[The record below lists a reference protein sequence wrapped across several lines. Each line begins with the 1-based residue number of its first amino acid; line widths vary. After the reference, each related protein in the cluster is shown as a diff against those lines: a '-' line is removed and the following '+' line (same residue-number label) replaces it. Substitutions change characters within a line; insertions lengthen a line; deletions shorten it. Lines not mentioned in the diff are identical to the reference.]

1 MNIKNIRN
9 AVSVLAL
16 ALLGLASCTS
26 DVTTTQVGSE
36 TTEQG
41 SRKVTFAVSTGSNV
55 STRATAGSTGTV
67 TSLAR
72 ENTIKE
78 MVVAVFRPDP
88 ANSLKPLTFT
98 ESHVVTPTLDD
109 GSTDTYTFQYEMD
122 KAGLFYMY
130 LIANPGSALKAH
142 LTATTPTT
150 GDLTPETSTVTDFF
164 NLVEEN
170 NDPMNNAVADGDKG
184 NLAQYFLM
192 TSKPIQ
198 VDIDGRNATDMTASV
213 IEMTRAASRIDIDAS
228 ALDDFV
234 INSVDFYNRNSKS
247 VLIANGTPA
256 VSVADASNPVTYTK
270 PTGAT
275 LTALPVAE
283 QANIS
288 DKVWKAGI
296 YAYENHTKA
305 ATVDGA
311 GVTKLVIHAT
321 YQGVNVDQT
330 VEFWDREASS
340 GTNYNTIELSRNT
353 LYYVTLK
360 KKDVP
365 TEYAPLEA
373 TVSVA
378 NWREGEAILWSGA
391 NLAQK
396 AEPEIVKITKS
407 VTDDGGTTY
416 DTPTTVNAT
425 VISTNAFKSSVG
437 NRQMKLTIKVKT
449 GATGANIECENLTA
463 ALGTIESPSS
473 PTLTY
478 DDDGNLY
485 QEWTVNLNASAAKTA
500 KDNSKPLVFKIYNQ
514 LDSEKQITLQLNPGI
529 DPDDLQ
535 YGDIIYDDC
544 TIVHLGEAKPASGNA
559 IGVVAYKS
567 DTPTNICEAGIVNME
582 GETVIGKVLVVA
594 LQDVSNSGLTWG
606 SDSEGNHNDALFP
619 NLLNNLSLHQT
630 DMKGYEKTKQMA
642 TKSGECASHTHNA
655 ATKAWNYHTESLSS
669 CSEDY
674 LSGSTGWFFPSAG
687 QFAKIAEGFDHGG
700 DKDGNNKGTE
710 TFNVLQYAFCSKFQA
725 NSNSIIVTWA
735 GGTAFSTSF
744 HTSSEIDGG
753 HIIRGYIDGGGIN
766 YDSDG
771 NHDDVKSS
779 TYSVR
784 AILAY

>member
-1 MNIKNIRN
+1 
-9 AVSVLAL
+9 
-16 ALLGLASCTS
+16 
-26 DVTTTQVGSE
+26 
-36 TTEQG
+36 
-41 SRKVTFAVSTGSNV
+41 
-55 STRATAGSTGTV
+55 
-67 TSLAR
+67 
-72 ENTIKE
+72 
-78 MVVAVFRPDP
+78 
-88 ANSLKPLTFT
+88 
-98 ESHVVTPTLDD
+98 
-109 GSTDTYTFQYEMD
+109 MD

-198 VDIDGRNATDMTASV
+198 VDIDGKNDTDLTASV

-256 VSVADASNPVTYTK
+256 LSVADASSPVTYTK

-407 VTDDGGTTY
+407 VTDDGGLSYSAATN
-416 DTPTTVNAT
+416 VNAT

-473 PTLTY
+473 PELTY

-485 QEWTVNLNASAAKTA
+485 QEWTVSLNSNAARTA

-559 IGVVAYKS
+559 IGVVVYKS
-567 DTPTNICEAGIVNME
+567 DTPTNVCEAGVESVE
-582 GETVIGKVLVVA
+582 GGTVAGKALVMA
-594 LQDVSNSGLTWG
+594 LSDASASDLAWQTGSGT
-606 SDSEGNHNDALFP
+606 DHNNTLFP
-619 NLLNNLSLHQT
+619 NYSNISTSKSDLR
-630 DMKGYEKTKQMA
+630 GYAKTKQMA
-642 TKSGECASHTHNA
+642 TKSGECASHIHPA
-655 ATKAWNYHTESLSS
+655 ADAAWNYHTNVLSS
-669 CSEDY
+669 YSEDY
-674 LSGSTGWFFPSAG
+674 LTNSTGWFLPSLG
-687 QFAKIAEGFDHGG
+687 QCIIIAESIYAGG
-700 DKDGNNKGTE
+700 DANGNNKQ
-710 TFNVLQYAFCSKFQA
+710 NVTI
-725 NSNSIIVTWA
+725 N
-735 GGTAFSTSF
+735 
-744 HTSSEIDGG
+744 TSSSGNTACATSLNSLMTEAGASGSVPTSYILNHNSSEGNAS
-753 HIIRGYIDGGGIN
+753 HIVPCGIIN
-766 YDSDG
+766 NATYGFRVDDDLNNDDS
-771 NHDDVKSS
+771 K
-779 TYSVR
+779 TYAWKVR